1 MVCETVVIGLNW
13 VGDNV
18 LALPT
23 YKALQHR
30 FRGEGG
36 IAVAAPAN
44 VATLLETTGVFK
56 QVVAWNRGTRQRIAA
71 LRAGGFRRAV
81 ILPNSFR
88 AAAVT
93 FAAGIEERWGYPTD
107 WRRIFLTHPVAKP
120 EGRGHQLDDY
130 TALLAALDAARVHD
144 DIPTIKLPPSVHDRG
159 RRRLLSIGLH
169 LDRPVIGIHPG
180 GLYGRAKHWG
190 DAAYVDVIK
199 RLRADGF
206 DIVLLTSP
214 RERDQAERIA
224 TTCNGV
230 PMVGHDG
237 DVLELAATISQC
249 AAVITNDSGPLHVAT
264 ALAVPSVSIF
274 GPTDP
279 ERTVIPGA
287 TRVIRRTLACQPC
300 YQRECPLGHH
310 RCMAD
315 VSVDE
320 VFNAAVGMF
329 EAIERP
335 AAEIS
340 EPVVTLMTERL

>member
-1 MVCETVVIGLNW
+1 MRCETVVIGLNW

-30 FRGEGG
+30 FRAEGG

-44 VATLLETTGVFK
+44 VATLLETTGIFK
-56 QVVAWNRGTRQRIAA
+56 QVVAWNRGTRHRVAA
-71 LRAGGFRRAV
+71 LRAGGFRRAI

-93 FAAGIEERWGYPTD
+93 LAAGIEERWGYPTD
-107 WRRIFLTHPVAKP
+107 WRGLLLTHPV
-120 EGRGHQLDDY
+120 ERQGVRGHQVDDY
-130 TALLAALDAARVHD
+130 TALLTAVGATRGD
-144 DIPTIKLPPSVHDRG
+144 DDLPTIKLPQSVHERG
-159 RRRLLSIGLH
+159 RRRLLNIGLH

-180 GLYGRAKHWG
+180 GLYGKAKHWSEES
-190 DAAYVDVIK
+190 YVDVIK
-199 RLRADGF
+199 RLRTDGF

-214 RERDQAERIA
+214 GEREQAERIA

-230 PMVGHDG
+230 PIVGHDG
-237 DVLELAATISQC
+237 DVLELAAAISQC

-287 TRVIRRTLACQPC
+287 TRVVRRKLACQPC

-320 VFNAAVGMF
+320 VFDAAVGMF
-329 EAIERP
+329 DALERP
-335 AAEIS
+335 VAAE
-340 EPVVTLMTERL
+340 EPHVRL

>member
-1 MVCETVVIGLNW
+1 MQCETVVIGLNW
-13 VGDNV
+13 VGDNI

-30 FRGEGG
+30 FRSEGG

-44 VATLLETTGVFK
+44 VATLLEATRVFK
-56 QVVAWNRGTRQRIAA
+56 QVIAWKGSSRQRIAA
-71 LRAGGFRRAV
+71 LRAGRFRRAV

-93 FAAGIEERWGYPTD
+93 LAAGIGERWGYPSD
-107 WRRIFLTHPVAKP
+107 CRGLLLTHRVPRP
-120 EGRGHQLDDY
+120 QSRGHQVDDY
-130 TALLAALDAARVHD
+130 TALLAALNAPRVVD
-144 DIPTIKLPPSVHDRG
+144 DIPTIKLPHSVRERG
-159 RRRLLSIGLH
+159 RRRLLNIGLH

-190 DAAYVDVIK
+190 DLSYVDVIK
-199 RLRADGF
+199 RLRGEGY

-214 RERDQAERIA
+214 GERTQAEMIA

-230 PMVGHDG
+230 PIVGHDG
-237 DVLELAATISQC
+237 DVLELAAAISQC
-249 AAVITNDSGPLHVAT
+249 AAVVTNDSGPLHLAT

-287 TRVIRRTLACQPC
+287 TRVVRRTLECQPC

-310 RCMAD
+310 RCMTG

-320 VFNAAVGMF
+320 VFVATASLVSGTEPAV
-329 EAIERP
+329 EPLWTA
-335 AAEIS
+335 AAE
-340 EPVVTLMTERL
+340 PPL